1 MGYGAESWTDRLPEA
16 LIATGLTLGAV
27 ALAVGGLVLLV
38 LVFRRLANGPREEW

>member
-27 ALAVGGLVLLV
+27 ALAVGGLVLLF
-38 LVFRRLANGPREEW
+38 LALRRLANGPREEW